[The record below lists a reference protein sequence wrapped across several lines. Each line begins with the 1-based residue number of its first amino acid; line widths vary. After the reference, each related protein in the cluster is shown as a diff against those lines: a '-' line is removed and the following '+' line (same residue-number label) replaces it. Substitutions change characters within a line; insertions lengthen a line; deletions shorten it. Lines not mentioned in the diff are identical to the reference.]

1 MALTR
6 KMLSGYGLEAEQIEE
21 IIKAHSE
28 TVSALKAERDDVSA
42 NLAEKEKEIS
52 ALQTNLDKTN
62 SDFEN
67 FKAETAKK
75 ETDAVKREGYKAL
88 LKEVGIADKRIN
100 AVLKVTNL
108 DDIELNK
115 DGTIKDADKHKE
127 RIAEEYA
134 DFIPQVKTEGAKTPT
149 PPNNSG
155 NKGAKSKEEIMKIK
169 DTTERQ
175 AAWVEYLQNER
186 KDE

>member
-28 TVSALKAERDDVSA
+28 TVSALKAEKDDVSA

-52 ALQTNLDKTN
+52 ALQTKIDKAN

-67 FKAETAKK
+67 FKTETAKK
-75 ETDAVKREGYKAL
+75 ETDATKREAYKVL

-108 DDIELNK
+108 DDVALNK
-115 DGTIKDADKHKE
+115 DGTIKGADKLKE
-127 RIAEEYA
+127 SIAEEWA

-149 PPNNSG
+149 PPDNSG
-155 NKGAKSKEEIMKIK
+155 NKGAKSKEDIMKIK